1 MMKGLEIK
9 NICIERS
16 GAEIVRNL
24 SLEVPSGEVTV
35 LLGPNGAGKSTLLD
49 AISGV
54 IPALEGE
61 IFLDGQPIH
70 NLNRLQRVNA
80 GLSYVEQ
87 GRQIF
92 SHLTVEQNIRAACDN
107 QQLAD
112 AGMATT
118 LSMFP
123 ELKKRLNT
131 AAGMLSG
138 GEQQMIV
145 LARSIIKQPKVILI
159 DELSLGLAPIIVS
172 RFMPLLTEL
181 KQTGMAV
188 LLVEQYANA
197 ALEIG
202 DHAAVIVHG
211 EKVLYEPCDGL
222 KQDQQRLHN
231 AYMGSH

>member
-1 MMKGLEIK
+1 MQGIQIRHL
-9 NICIERS
+9 NVERS
-16 GAEIVRNL
+16 GAVIVRDL
-24 SLEVPSGEVTV
+24 SLAIPAGQITV

-54 IPALEGE
+54 IPCISGDIE
-61 IFLDGQPIH
+61 LDGHSIYDH
-70 NLNRLQRVNA
+70 SRLQRVRD
-80 GLSYVEQ
+80 GISYVEQ

-92 SHLTVEQNIRAACDN
+92 SHLTVEHNIRAACKDRHA
-107 QQLAD
+107 AD
-112 AGMATT
+112 TGLQRT
-118 LSMFP
+118 LEMFP
-123 ELKKRLNT
+123 ELQKRLNT

-145 LARSIIKQPKVILI
+145 LARSIIQNPKVVLI
-159 DELSLGLAPIIVS
+159 DELSLGLAPIIVN
-172 RFMPLLTEL
+172 RFLPLLTEL
-181 KQTGMAV
+181 KQDGMAV

-202 DHAAVIVHG
+202 DNAAVLVHG
-211 EKVLYEPCDGL
+211 ECVLFEPCETL